1 MGRTSTLKLIRWGPQ
16 LEFELLDIQESWWR
30 SRTVPGWPLMAQAI
44 VWKSFTQWKYINTKA
59 RLVAQAKQGS
69 RGEGLPTYSLTSLFY
84 KTSIESKV
92 AVKSKVPPKSS
103 LYSAIKYCLQARP
116 TSIQK
121 VNKQGEKIKNAFPVF
136 RPCAHRPHRLLCICH
151 HSRHQPPWH
160 IDHRDLIQW
169 TTTQVHTSYSS
180 QSSQSLVV

>member
-1 MGRTSTLKLIRWGPQ
+1 MEKSDSPWVTFDGTGNC
-16 LEFELLDIQESWWR
+16 LEIFHTMKIYQ
-30 SRTVPGWPLMAQAI
+30 
-44 VWKSFTQWKYINTKA
+44 YKA

-116 TSIQK
+116 TTSIQK
-121 VNKQGEKIKNAFPVF
+121 VKKQGEKIKNASPVF
-136 RPCAHRPHRLLCICH
+136 QPCAHRPHWLLCICH